1 MAKVNSLGNTSLR
14 GFGGMA
20 SGIDRD
26 AMIEAMTAGTTSKI
40 TTQRN
45 KMQTLQWKQEAYQSV
60 SGKIIDLDDKYF
72 TYSSSKCLK
81 SASLFARNQITAIG
95 DEKYTRFVKASGTSS
110 MIDNLS
116 ILGVKQLATTAS
128 RRSASNVG
136 KLSTTL
142 NSLDQEVNISNLKG
156 TQIRFGV
163 WTPLDGGKFNNTTT
177 FTMPTSYKDES
188 GTEHYIDYT
197 TDDIEGLVDELN
209 AALKNSDVMLGEDK
223 IFDVMEFKYENG
235 KINIS
240 TDGKKSTNYV
250 MRSTSTALGA
260 LGYQVD
266 AEADKEGIS
275 FNKFNDNVGD
285 FADSYRKTY
294 KADEYFTGKK
304 VTFNYDGTSKD
315 IELITQ
321 EEYDTLF
328 KDSTLTGEERLA
340 KMAENLQV
348 RLDRAFGTGNVKAEL
363 TNVDG
368 KDTLAFSTKN
378 DASTVTITSFDANV
392 KDALGIMYGA
402 SNKVNTY
409 ATLDKANLGISKDD
423 MSNYTD
429 ANGNLDLV
437 INGVKIE
444 GLTAKS
450 TVKDI
455 ISKINATPEAGVK
468 ASYVDSTG
476 QLMLVSSETGA
487 GRQIDVSGSE
497 LGKKLFMADP
507 DNEDAGFVAGQ
518 DAEIAVSYGDGT
530 VVNLTRSSNTFDLEG
545 LKVSVT
551 GKFGYDAAGNLDS
564 SQAVTFNAQA
574 DVDGV
579 TELVSKFFEEY
590 NALVEE
596 VNTQITS
603 KPDKSYGPLTDE
615 QKAEMTEAEIER
627 WEKKA
632 KQGLLFN
639 DGTMRD
645 LSSSLQSFLTDLI
658 GSGISYD
665 DLEEMGI
672 SVSSNYMDG
681 GKIEFNETKFKQ
693 AMSTEPD
700 KVAKVFT
707 GEGTSSKGLAQSM
720 QDRMTPYATRYGT
733 RNGGSYGRLVEE
745 AGSPKVPMSVMD
757 NYIYREIESIQD
769 MIATLQERLS
779 SEEDRY
785 IKQFTSMETMIN
797 KLNTQSGYLSQLQG

>member
-45 KMQTLQWKQEAYQSV
+45 KMQTLLWKQEAYQSV

-142 NSLDQEVNISNLKG
+142 NSMDQEVNISNLKD
-156 TQIRFGV
+156 TQLRFGV

-275 FNKFNDNVGD
+275 FNKFNDNVGN

-409 ATLDKANLGISKDD
+409 ATLDKANLGIRKDD

-645 LSSSLQSFLTDLI
+645 LSGSLQSFLTDLM
-658 GSGISYD
+658 GTGISYD

>member
-142 NSLDQEVNISNLKG
+142 NSMDQEVNISNLKD
-156 TQIRFGV
+156 TQLRFGV

-275 FNKFNDNVGD
+275 FNKFNDNVGN

-497 LGKKLFMADP
+497 LAKKLFMADP

-564 SQAVTFNAQA
+564 SQTVTFSAQA

-579 TELVSKFFEEY
+579 AELVSKFFEEY

-603 KPDKSYGPLTDE
+603 KPDSSYGPLTDE

-645 LSSSLQSFLTDLI
+645 LSGSLQSFLTDLM
-658 GSGISYD
+658 GTGISYD

-681 GKIEFNETKFKQ
+681 GKIEFNEAKFKQ
-693 AMSTEPD
+693 AMSTQPD

-733 RNGGSYGRLVEE
+733 RNGGSYGRLIEE
-745 AGSPKVPMSVMD
+745 AGSPKVPISVMD

>member
-45 KMQTLQWKQEAYQSV
+45 KMQTLLWKQEAYQSV

-142 NSLDQEVNISNLKG
+142 NSMDQEVNISNLKD
-156 TQIRFGV
+156 TQLRFGV

-275 FNKFNDNVGD
+275 FNKFNDNVGN

-603 KPDKSYGPLTDE
+603 KPDKSYGPLTDR
-615 QKAEMTEAEIER
+615 K
-627 WEKKA
+627 
-632 KQGLLFN
+632 
-639 DGTMRD
+639 
-645 LSSSLQSFLTDLI
+645 
-658 GSGISYD
+658 
-665 DLEEMGI
+665 
-672 SVSSNYMDG
+672 SV
-681 GKIEFNETKFKQ
+681 
-693 AMSTEPD
+693 
-700 KVAKVFT
+700 V
-707 GEGTSSKGLAQSM
+707 
-720 QDRMTPYATRYGT
+720 
-733 RNGGSYGRLVEE
+733 
-745 AGSPKVPMSVMD
+745 
-757 NYIYREIESIQD
+757 
-769 MIATLQERLS
+769 
-779 SEEDRY
+779 
-785 IKQFTSMETMIN
+785 
-797 KLNTQSGYLSQLQG
+797 

>member
-45 KMQTLQWKQEAYQSV
+45 KMQTLLWKQEAYQSV

-142 NSLDQEVNISNLKG
+142 NSMDQEVNISNLKD
-156 TQIRFGV
+156 TQLRFGV

-275 FNKFNDNVGD
+275 FNKFNDNVGN

-745 AGSPKVPMSVMD
+745 AGSPKVPMSVMG

>member
-45 KMQTLQWKQEAYQSV
+45 KMQTLLWKQEAYQSV

-142 NSLDQEVNISNLKG
+142 NSMDQEVNISNLKD
-156 TQIRFGV
+156 TQLRFGV

-275 FNKFNDNVGD
+275 FNKFNDNVGN

-518 DAEIAVSYGDGT
+518 DAEIAVSYGDGN

-645 LSSSLQSFLTDLI
+645 LSGSLQSFLTDLM
-658 GSGISYD
+658 GTGISYD

>member
-45 KMQTLQWKQEAYQSV
+45 KMQTLLWKQEAYQSV

-142 NSLDQEVNISNLKG
+142 NSMDQEVNISNLKD
-156 TQIRFGV
+156 TQLRFGV

-275 FNKFNDNVGD
+275 FNKFNDNVGN

-551 GKFGYDAAGNLDS
+551 GKFGYDSAGNLDS

-645 LSSSLQSFLTDLI
+645 LSGSLQSFLTDLM
-658 GSGISYD
+658 GTGISYD

-681 GKIEFNETKFKQ
+681 GKIEFNEAKFKQ
-693 AMSTEPD
+693 AMSTQPD

-733 RNGGSYGRLVEE
+733 RNGGSYGRLIEE
-745 AGSPKVPMSVMD
+745 AGSPKVPISVMD

>member
-142 NSLDQEVNISNLKG
+142 NSMDQEVNISNLKD
-156 TQIRFGV
+156 TQLRFGV

-275 FNKFNDNVGD
+275 FNKFNDNVGN

-564 SQAVTFNAQA
+564 SQTVTFSAQA

-579 TELVSKFFEEY
+579 AELVSKFFEEY

-603 KPDKSYGPLTDE
+603 KPDSSYGPLTDE

-645 LSSSLQSFLTDLI
+645 LSGSLQSFLTDLM
-658 GSGISYD
+658 GTGISYD

>member
-45 KMQTLQWKQEAYQSV
+45 KMQTLLWKQEAYQSV

-142 NSLDQEVNISNLKG
+142 NSMDQEVNISNLKD
-156 TQIRFGV
+156 TQLRFGV

-275 FNKFNDNVGD
+275 FNKFNDNVGN

-700 KVAKVFT
+700 KVTKVFT

>member
-1 MAKVNSLGNTSLR
+1 
-14 GFGGMA
+14 MA

-45 KMQTLQWKQEAYQSV
+45 KMQTLLWKQEAYQSV

-142 NSLDQEVNISNLKG
+142 NSMDQEVNISNLKD
-156 TQIRFGV
+156 TQLRFGV

-275 FNKFNDNVGD
+275 FNKFNDNVGN

>member
-156 TQIRFGV
+156 TQLRFGV

-450 TVKDI
+450 TVGDI

-645 LSSSLQSFLTDLI
+645 LSGSLQSFLTDLM
-658 GSGISYD
+658 GTGISYD

-785 IKQFTSMETMIN
+785 IKQFTSMEMMIN

>member
-1 MAKVNSLGNTSLR
+1 
-14 GFGGMA
+14 
-20 SGIDRD
+20 
-26 AMIEAMTAGTTSKI
+26 
-40 TTQRN
+40 
-45 KMQTLQWKQEAYQSV
+45 
-60 SGKIIDLDDKYF
+60 
-72 TYSSSKCLK
+72 
-81 SASLFARNQITAIG
+81 
-95 DEKYTRFVKASGTSS
+95 
-110 MIDNLS
+110 
-116 ILGVKQLATTAS
+116 
-128 RRSASNVG
+128 
-136 KLSTTL
+136 
-142 NSLDQEVNISNLKG
+142 
-156 TQIRFGV
+156 
-163 WTPLDGGKFNNTTT
+163 
-177 FTMPTSYKDES
+177 
-188 GTEHYIDYT
+188 
-197 TDDIEGLVDELN
+197 
-209 AALKNSDVMLGEDK
+209 
-223 IFDVMEFKYENG
+223 
-235 KINIS
+235 
-240 TDGKKSTNYV
+240 
-250 MRSTSTALGA
+250 
-260 LGYQVD
+260 
-266 AEADKEGIS
+266 
-275 FNKFNDNVGD
+275 
-285 FADSYRKTY
+285 
-294 KADEYFTGKK
+294 
-304 VTFNYDGTSKD
+304 
-315 IELITQ
+315 
-321 EEYDTLF
+321 
-328 KDSTLTGEERLA
+328 
-340 KMAENLQV
+340 MAENLQV

>member
-142 NSLDQEVNISNLKG
+142 NSMDQEVNISNLKD
-156 TQIRFGV
+156 TQLRFGV

-275 FNKFNDNVGD
+275 FNKFNDNVGN

-378 DASTVTITSFDANV
+378 DASTVTITSFNEDV
-392 KDALGIMYGA
+392 KDALGIVYGA

-497 LGKKLFMADP
+497 LAKKLFMADP

-564 SQAVTFNAQA
+564 SQTVTFSAQA

-579 TELVSKFFEEY
+579 AELVSKFFEEY

-603 KPDKSYGPLTDE
+603 KPDSSYGPLTDE

-645 LSSSLQSFLTDLI
+645 LSGSLQSFLTDLM
-658 GSGISYD
+658 GTGISYD

-681 GKIEFNETKFKQ
+681 GKIEFNEAKFKQ
-693 AMSTEPD
+693 AMSTQPD

-733 RNGGSYGRLVEE
+733 RNGGSYGRLIEE
-745 AGSPKVPMSVMD
+745 AGSPKVPISVMD

>member
-45 KMQTLQWKQEAYQSV
+45 KMQTLLWKQEAYQSV

-142 NSLDQEVNISNLKG
+142 NSMDQEVNISNLKD
-156 TQIRFGV
+156 TQLRFGV

-275 FNKFNDNVGD
+275 FNKFNDNVGN

-468 ASYVDSTG
+468 VSYVDSTG

-645 LSSSLQSFLTDLI
+645 LSGSLQSFLTDLM
-658 GSGISYD
+658 GTGISYD

>member
-142 NSLDQEVNISNLKG
+142 NSMDQEVNISNLKD
-156 TQIRFGV
+156 TQLRFGV

-275 FNKFNDNVGD
+275 FNKFNDNVGN

>member
-45 KMQTLQWKQEAYQSV
+45 KMQTLLWKQEAYQSV

-142 NSLDQEVNISNLKG
+142 NSMDQEVNISNLKD
-156 TQIRFGV
+156 TQLRFGV

-275 FNKFNDNVGD
+275 FNKFNDNVGN

-645 LSSSLQSFLTDLI
+645 LSSSLQSFLTDLM

-681 GKIEFNETKFKQ
+681 GKIEFNEAKFKQ

>member
-45 KMQTLQWKQEAYQSV
+45 KMQTLLWKQEAYQSV

-142 NSLDQEVNISNLKG
+142 NSLDQEVNISNLKD
-156 TQIRFGV
+156 TQLRFGV

-275 FNKFNDNVGD
+275 FNKFNDNVGN

-304 VTFNYDGTSKD
+304 
-315 IELITQ
+315 
-321 EEYDTLF
+321 
-328 KDSTLTGEERLA
+328 
-340 KMAENLQV
+340 
-348 RLDRAFGTGNVKAEL
+348 DR
-363 TNVDG
+363 
-368 KDTLAFSTKN
+368 
-378 DASTVTITSFDANV
+378 
-392 KDALGIMYGA
+392 
-402 SNKVNTY
+402 
-409 ATLDKANLGISKDD
+409 
-423 MSNYTD
+423 
-429 ANGNLDLV
+429 
-437 INGVKIE
+437 
-444 GLTAKS
+444 KS
-450 TVKDI
+450 
-455 ISKINATPEAGVK
+455 
-468 ASYVDSTG
+468 
-476 QLMLVSSETGA
+476 
-487 GRQIDVSGSE
+487 
-497 LGKKLFMADP
+497 
-507 DNEDAGFVAGQ
+507 
-518 DAEIAVSYGDGT
+518 
-530 VVNLTRSSNTFDLEG
+530 VV
-545 LKVSVT
+545 
-551 GKFGYDAAGNLDS
+551 
-564 SQAVTFNAQA
+564 
-574 DVDGV
+574 
-579 TELVSKFFEEY
+579 
-590 NALVEE
+590 
-596 VNTQITS
+596 
-603 KPDKSYGPLTDE
+603 
-615 QKAEMTEAEIER
+615 
-627 WEKKA
+627 
-632 KQGLLFN
+632 
-639 DGTMRD
+639 
-645 LSSSLQSFLTDLI
+645 
-658 GSGISYD
+658 
-665 DLEEMGI
+665 
-672 SVSSNYMDG
+672 
-681 GKIEFNETKFKQ
+681 
-693 AMSTEPD
+693 
-700 KVAKVFT
+700 
-707 GEGTSSKGLAQSM
+707 
-720 QDRMTPYATRYGT
+720 
-733 RNGGSYGRLVEE
+733 
-745 AGSPKVPMSVMD
+745 
-757 NYIYREIESIQD
+757 
-769 MIATLQERLS
+769 
-779 SEEDRY
+779 
-785 IKQFTSMETMIN
+785 
-797 KLNTQSGYLSQLQG
+797 

>member
-45 KMQTLQWKQEAYQSV
+45 KMQTLLWKQEAYQSV

-142 NSLDQEVNISNLKG
+142 NSMDQEVNISNLKD
-156 TQIRFGV
+156 TQLRFGV

-275 FNKFNDNVGD
+275 FNKFNDNVGN

>member
-45 KMQTLQWKQEAYQSV
+45 KMQTLLWKQEAYQSV

-142 NSLDQEVNISNLKG
+142 NSMDQEVNISNLKD
-156 TQIRFGV
+156 TQLRFGV

-275 FNKFNDNVGD
+275 FNKFNDNVGN

-645 LSSSLQSFLTDLI
+645 LSGSLQSFLTDLM
-658 GSGISYD
+658 GTGISYD

-797 KLNTQSGYLSQLQG
+797 KRNT

>member
-1 MAKVNSLGNTSLR
+1 
-14 GFGGMA
+14 
-20 SGIDRD
+20 
-26 AMIEAMTAGTTSKI
+26 
-40 TTQRN
+40 
-45 KMQTLQWKQEAYQSV
+45 
-60 SGKIIDLDDKYF
+60 
-72 TYSSSKCLK
+72 
-81 SASLFARNQITAIG
+81 
-95 DEKYTRFVKASGTSS
+95 

-142 NSLDQEVNISNLKG
+142 NSMDQEVNISNLKD
-156 TQIRFGV
+156 TQLRFGV

-275 FNKFNDNVGD
+275 FNKFNDNVGN

>member
-45 KMQTLQWKQEAYQSV
+45 KMQTLLWKQEAYQSV

-142 NSLDQEVNISNLKG
+142 NSMDQEVNISNLKD
-156 TQIRFGV
+156 TQLRFGV

-275 FNKFNDNVGD
+275 FNKFNDNVGN

-645 LSSSLQSFLTDLI
+645 LSGSLQSFLTDLM

>member
-45 KMQTLQWKQEAYQSV
+45 KMQTLLWKQEAYQSV

-142 NSLDQEVNISNLKG
+142 NSMDQEVNISNLKD
-156 TQIRFGV
+156 TQLRFGV

-275 FNKFNDNVGD
+275 FNKFNDNVGN

-392 KDALGIMYGA
+392 KDALGIIYGA

-645 LSSSLQSFLTDLI
+645 LSGSLQSFLTDLI

>member
-45 KMQTLQWKQEAYQSV
+45 KMQTLLWKQEAYQSV

-142 NSLDQEVNISNLKG
+142 NSLDQEVNISNLKD
-156 TQIRFGV
+156 TQLRFGV

-275 FNKFNDNVGD
+275 FNKFNDNVGN

-645 LSSSLQSFLTDLI
+645 LSGSLQSFLTDLM
-658 GSGISYD
+658 GTGISYD

>member
-1 MAKVNSLGNTSLR
+1 
-14 GFGGMA
+14 
-20 SGIDRD
+20 
-26 AMIEAMTAGTTSKI
+26 
-40 TTQRN
+40 
-45 KMQTLQWKQEAYQSV
+45 
-60 SGKIIDLDDKYF
+60 
-72 TYSSSKCLK
+72 
-81 SASLFARNQITAIG
+81 
-95 DEKYTRFVKASGTSS
+95 
-110 MIDNLS
+110 
-116 ILGVKQLATTAS
+116 
-128 RRSASNVG
+128 
-136 KLSTTL
+136 
-142 NSLDQEVNISNLKG
+142 
-156 TQIRFGV
+156 
-163 WTPLDGGKFNNTTT
+163 
-177 FTMPTSYKDES
+177 
-188 GTEHYIDYT
+188 
-197 TDDIEGLVDELN
+197 
-209 AALKNSDVMLGEDK
+209 
-223 IFDVMEFKYENG
+223 
-235 KINIS
+235 
-240 TDGKKSTNYV
+240 
-250 MRSTSTALGA
+250 
-260 LGYQVD
+260 
-266 AEADKEGIS
+266 
-275 FNKFNDNVGD
+275 
-285 FADSYRKTY
+285 
-294 KADEYFTGKK
+294 
-304 VTFNYDGTSKD
+304 
-315 IELITQ
+315 
-321 EEYDTLF
+321 
-328 KDSTLTGEERLA
+328 
-340 KMAENLQV
+340 
-348 RLDRAFGTGNVKAEL
+348 
-363 TNVDG
+363 
-368 KDTLAFSTKN
+368 
-378 DASTVTITSFDANV
+378 
-392 KDALGIMYGA
+392 
-402 SNKVNTY
+402 
-409 ATLDKANLGISKDD
+409 
-423 MSNYTD
+423 
-429 ANGNLDLV
+429 
-437 INGVKIE
+437 
-444 GLTAKS
+444 
-450 TVKDI
+450 
-455 ISKINATPEAGVK
+455 
-468 ASYVDSTG
+468 
-476 QLMLVSSETGA
+476 MLVSSETGA

-645 LSSSLQSFLTDLI
+645 LSGSLQSFLTDLM
-658 GSGISYD
+658 GTGISYD

>member
-142 NSLDQEVNISNLKG
+142 NSMDQEVNISNLKD
-156 TQIRFGV
+156 TQLRFGV

-275 FNKFNDNVGD
+275 FNKFNDNVGN

-378 DASTVTITSFDANV
+378 DASTVTITSFNEDV
-392 KDALGIMYGA
+392 KDALGIVYGA

-497 LGKKLFMADP
+497 LAKKLFMADP

-564 SQAVTFNAQA
+564 SQTVTFSAQA

-579 TELVSKFFEEY
+579 AELVSKFFEEY

-603 KPDKSYGPLTDE
+603 KPDSSYGPLTDE

-645 LSSSLQSFLTDLI
+645 LSGSLQSFLTDLM
-658 GSGISYD
+658 GTGISYD

>member
-1 MAKVNSLGNTSLR
+1 MAKLNSLGNTSLR

-45 KMQTLQWKQEAYQSV
+45 KMQTLLWKQEAYQSV

-142 NSLDQEVNISNLKG
+142 NSMDQEVNISNLKD
-156 TQIRFGV
+156 TQLRFGV

-275 FNKFNDNVGD
+275 FNKFNDNVGN

-645 LSSSLQSFLTDLI
+645 LSGSLQSFLTDLM
-658 GSGISYD
+658 GTGISYD

>member
-45 KMQTLQWKQEAYQSV
+45 KMQTLLWKQEAYQSV

-142 NSLDQEVNISNLKG
+142 NSMDQEVNISNLKD
-156 TQIRFGV
+156 TQLRFGV

-275 FNKFNDNVGD
+275 FNKFNDNVGN

-645 LSSSLQSFLTDLI
+645 LSGSLQSFLTDLM
-658 GSGISYD
+658 GTGISYD

>member
-45 KMQTLQWKQEAYQSV
+45 KMQTLLWKQEAYQSV

-142 NSLDQEVNISNLKG
+142 NSMDQEVNISNLKD
-156 TQIRFGV
+156 TQLRFGV

-275 FNKFNDNVGD
+275 FNKFNDNVGN

-564 SQAVTFNAQA
+564 SQAVTLNAQA

-579 TELVSKFFEEY
+579 TELLSKFF
-590 NALVEE
+590 
-596 VNTQITS
+596 
-603 KPDKSYGPLTDE
+603 
-615 QKAEMTEAEIER
+615 
-627 WEKKA
+627 
-632 KQGLLFN
+632 
-639 DGTMRD
+639 
-645 LSSSLQSFLTDLI
+645 
-658 GSGISYD
+658 
-665 DLEEMGI
+665 
-672 SVSSNYMDG
+672 
-681 GKIEFNETKFKQ
+681 
-693 AMSTEPD
+693 
-700 KVAKVFT
+700 
-707 GEGTSSKGLAQSM
+707 
-720 QDRMTPYATRYGT
+720 
-733 RNGGSYGRLVEE
+733 
-745 AGSPKVPMSVMD
+745 
-757 NYIYREIESIQD
+757 
-769 MIATLQERLS
+769 
-779 SEEDRY
+779 
-785 IKQFTSMETMIN
+785 
-797 KLNTQSGYLSQLQG
+797 

>member
-45 KMQTLQWKQEAYQSV
+45 KMQTLLWKQEAYQSV

-142 NSLDQEVNISNLKG
+142 NSLDQEVNISNLKD
-156 TQIRFGV
+156 TQLRFGV

-275 FNKFNDNVGD
+275 FNKFNDNVGN

>member
-45 KMQTLQWKQEAYQSV
+45 KMQTLLWKQEAYQSV

-142 NSLDQEVNISNLKG
+142 NSMDQEVNISNLKD
-156 TQIRFGV
+156 TQLRFGV

-275 FNKFNDNVGD
+275 FNKFNDNVGN

-487 GRQIDVSGSE
+487 GRQIDVSGSK

>member
-45 KMQTLQWKQEAYQSV
+45 KMQTLLWKQEAYQSV

-142 NSLDQEVNISNLKG
+142 NSMDQEVNISNLKD
-156 TQIRFGV
+156 TQLRFGV

-275 FNKFNDNVGD
+275 FNKFNDNVGN

-645 LSSSLQSFLTDLI
+645 LSGSLQSFLTDLI

>member
-45 KMQTLQWKQEAYQSV
+45 KMQTLLWKQEAYQSV

-142 NSLDQEVNISNLKG
+142 NSMDQEVNISNLKD
-156 TQIRFGV
+156 TQLRFGV

>member
-142 NSLDQEVNISNLKG
+142 NSLDQEVNISNLKD
-156 TQIRFGV
+156 TQLRFGV

-275 FNKFNDNVGD
+275 FNKFNDNVGN

-733 RNGGSYGRLVEE
+733 RNGGSYGRLIEE
-745 AGSPKVPMSVMD
+745 AGSPKVPISVMD

>member
-45 KMQTLQWKQEAYQSV
+45 KMQTLLWKQEAYQSV

-142 NSLDQEVNISNLKG
+142 NSMDQEVNISNLND
-156 TQIRFGV
+156 TQLRFGV

-275 FNKFNDNVGD
+275 FNKFNDNVGN

>member
-45 KMQTLQWKQEAYQSV
+45 KMQTLLWKQEAYQSV

-142 NSLDQEVNISNLKG
+142 NSMDQEVNISNLKD
-156 TQIRFGV
+156 TQLRFGV

-275 FNKFNDNVGD
+275 FNKFNDNVGN

-321 EEYDTLF
+321 EEYDNLF
-328 KDSTLTGEERLA
+328 NVSTLTGEVWLA
-340 KMAENLQV
+340 KLAENLQV

>member
-275 FNKFNDNVGD
+275 FNKFNDNVGN